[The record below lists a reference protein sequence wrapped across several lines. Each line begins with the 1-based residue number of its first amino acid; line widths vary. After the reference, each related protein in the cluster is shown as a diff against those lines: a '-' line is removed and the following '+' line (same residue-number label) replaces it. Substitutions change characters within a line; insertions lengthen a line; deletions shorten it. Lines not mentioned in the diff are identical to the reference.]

1 MSGMTSSYTAALAD
15 LSWLAI
21 GVATLAYYLLGAL
34 WFTPLFGRAWDDA
47 IGHRRVRGERFG
59 AAYYVVP
66 LVSALLVTVAMAVLL
81 GVGPGRTSDAL
92 VLGLVVGLGVAVAV
106 SVNNALTP
114 NTPHPFV
121 LGAVTG
127 GYHLVGIVG
136 VTLLLA
142 LLSSPR

>member
-34 WFTPLFGRAWDDA
+34 WFTPLFGRAWDGA
-47 IGHRRVRGERFG
+47 TGHRRGRGERVG
-59 AAYYVVP
+59 TAYYVVP
-66 LVSALLVTVAMAVLL
+66 LVSALLVTVAMGVLL

-92 VLGLVVGLGVAVAV
+92 ALGLVVGLGVAVAV

-114 NTPHPFV
+114 NTPRPFV